1 MCTQC
6 EYLVGL
12 LEASL
17 HFTMSLKSFM
27 YVNVNQL
34 QTYPSPH
41 SPCECYRSCSTYYMV
56 FSFKT
61 YPFLSCPPSYLHN
74 AASSVSRSIDFEPK
88 PMLLT
93 RPHPLPL
100 RHLKKHISLHIL
112 LHTSHY
118 HSIHILESSDI

>member
-17 HFTMSLKSFM
+17 HFTMSPRSFM
-27 YVNVNQL
+27 YVNANQQ
-34 QTYPSPH
+34 QTFLSLHSLCVCYPS
-41 SPCECYRSCSTYYMV
+41 YSTYYMV
-56 FSFKT
+56 YSYKT
-61 YPFLSCPPSYLHN
+61 YPYLSCPPSYLHN

-100 RHLKKHISLHIL
+100 RHLKKHIPLHSF
-112 LHTSHY
+112 LHTSY
-118 HSIHILESSDI
+118 DHSIHIFESSDV